1 MRERRRTASVAYY
14 AACLAALLPDALPAQ
29 TSHGLVEVGAARLR
43 HRDIAPTHA
52 VTAEASGRHDGLR
65 YAFAAA
71 GALTLAYDGRSTTQ
85 GLLVASVLGR
95 PRRPARWEIGGALTA
110 FGQGSL
116 GMNGG
121 AYLLAREHFAVRGF
135 GGWVGVAVGGVEDA
149 NRWSPTRTAEI
160 ASWFARR
167 GTRVTAAA
175 VLVDTRSEPY
185 GPEGQLVTDPI
196 TYTDGS
202 LGMRWAFRRRVE
214 VDARGGVRFISRGAL
229 TATGR
234 GTRPFAAVDAAV
246 WVMPRLA
253 VVAAMGRQ
261 LSDLSRATPDTRFA
275 ALALRFTAQDRPNP
289 PAPVRRLPIGGQLR
303 LALVSD
309 TGGQSRLVVTA
320 PSSSAALVE
329 LAASFTDWEP
339 VPLARRGDAW
349 ELDRSIPSGA
359 HRVLVRVDGGPWIV
373 PANLPAAADDF
384 GGLVGIITI
393 P

>member
-1 MRERRRTASVAYY
+1 MR
-14 AACLAALLPDALPAQ
+14 AAWLAALLPHVVPAQ
-29 TSHGLVEVGAARLR
+29 TSSGLVEVGAARLQ

-52 VTAEASGRHDGLR
+52 MTAGASARHDGLR

-71 GALTLAYDGRSTTQ
+71 GGLAFAEDGRSTSL
-85 GLLVASVLGR
+85 GLLAASLLGR
-95 PRRPARWEIGGALTA
+95 PGGPSRWEIGGALAA
-110 FGQGSL
+110 FGQSSVGTNRS
-116 GMNGG
+116 

-135 GGWVGVAVGGVEDA
+135 GAWAGVALGGVEDA
-149 NRWSPTRTAEI
+149 GRWSPTRTAEI
-160 ASWFARR
+160 AAWFARR

-202 LGMRWAFRRRVE
+202 IAMRWGFRRRVE
-214 VDARGGVRFISRGAL
+214 LDARGGIRFISRGAL

-246 WVMPRLA
+246 WVTPRVA
-253 VVAAMGRQ
+253 VVAAIGRQ
-261 LSDLSRATPDTRFA
+261 LSDLPRGTPDTRFA
-275 ALALRFTAQDRPNP
+275 ALALRFTMRDRATP
-289 PAPVRRLPIGGQLR
+289 PAPVRRPPASQLR

-309 TGGQSRLVVTA
+309 TAGQSRLVVTA
-320 PSSSAALVE
+320 PSGALVE
-329 LAASFTDWEP
+329 LAASFTSWEP
-339 VPLARRGDAW
+339 VPLMRRGDTW

-359 HRVLVRVDGGPWIV
+359 HRLLVRVDGGPWIV

-384 GGLVGIITI
+384 GGLVGIITV